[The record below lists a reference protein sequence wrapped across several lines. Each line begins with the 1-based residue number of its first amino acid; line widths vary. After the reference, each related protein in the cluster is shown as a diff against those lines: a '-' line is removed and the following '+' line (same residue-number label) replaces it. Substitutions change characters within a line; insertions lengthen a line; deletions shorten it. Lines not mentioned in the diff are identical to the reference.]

1 MNPAEWA
8 AAWGSR
14 EGLDGSGVK
23 KRWWNSESVV
33 VILLIDVNSLMNL
46 VFLTLNRGI
55 IAAFRVI

>member
-1 MNPAEWA
+1 MNPAERA

-33 VILLIDVNSLMNL
+33 VIVLIDVNSMRNL